1 MARNSLAALGSGFRR
16 GLIGGSAVLALFA
29 MAGTASA
36 SPSESWNLS
45 GGSSCR
51 QTAPSNTT
59 TCQNDSSS
67 HSNELGNVDQFTN
80 GAGQKLL
87 ATAYFDATTG
97 TKAPTSLGSATLLG
111 YYNQDSNYGLGA
123 TARNPPQHAVSN
135 YDGFSFIVFQLPSAA
150 SSVSI
155 SLSPFESYENMN
167 ATVFLGTPSG
177 ALNSIGSLT
186 GFANTPIGTNGLPG
200 TNGATS
206 NGFTQYNTS
215 FAWTEGSGCDS
226 YHQGSGYG
234 LSSTAA
240 KKCGKFDTTQTFTLT
255 DPSSF
260 TYVVIAADLTGPSTK
275 SNSQY
280 DYFKVNSLSFTPV
293 PEPASL
299 AIFAAGLAGLGFLRR
314 RKRA

>member
-1 MARNSLAALGSGFRR
+1 MARNSLTALGSGFRR
-16 GLIGGSAVLALFA
+16 GLIGGSAVLALLA

-45 GGSSCR
+45 GGSTCR

-59 TCQNDSSS
+59 VCQNDSTS
-67 HSNELGNVDQFTN
+67 HSSETGNVDQFTN
-80 GAGQKLL
+80 GAGQTLL

-97 TKAPTSLGSATLLG
+97 TQAPTSLGSATLLG
-111 YYNQDSNYGLGA
+111 YYSQNSNYGLGA
-123 TARNPPQHAVSN
+123 TDRNPPQHAVSN
-135 YDGFSFIVFQLPSAA
+135 YDGYSFIVFQLPVSA
-150 SSVSI
+150 SSVTI

-177 ALNSIGSLT
+177 ALTSIGSLT
-186 GFANTPIGTNGLPG
+186 GFANTPIGTNGLPSA
-200 TNGATS
+200 NGATS

-234 LSSTAA
+234 LSSSAA
-240 KKCGKFDTTQTFTLT
+240 KKCGEFNTTQTFTLT

-260 TYVVIAADLTGPSTK
+260 TYVVIAADLTGPSTRG
-275 SNSQY
+275 NSQY